1 MTTLFLA
8 TIGGHL
14 TQLAE
19 LASRVPPDGAAVWVT
34 NANEQS
40 TSMLAG
46 QDVQFVPY
54 VGVRS
59 VSGVL
64 RCVPAARR
72 LMNSRKLTRAVST
85 GSAIAL
91 GYLPYLAARG
101 VQCHYIE
108 SATRVRGPSLTGRLL
123 QAIPG
128 IRTYTQYPH
137 WAGNR
142 WHYGGSV
149 FDGYEATD
157 AGREFGTD
165 ASGIRVVV
173 TVGAATE
180 YPLRRLVERLAPL
193 LAVDGPL
200 HRATGLVPTVLWQTA
215 DTPVDGLPIRP
226 TRYLPAADL
235 ATALRAADIVVSHAG
250 TGSALAILD
259 SGRFPVLVPRD
270 PGRGEAGD
278 DHQLQL
284 ASELSR
290 RGLALPRQAGAITVD
305 DLLATLSRT
314 VRRTS
319 APPPFQ
325 LVDNGS
331 ADQIEEPG
339 PGRGR

>member
-14 TQLAE
+14 TQLTE
-19 LASRVPPDGAAVWVT
+19 LAGRLPPDGAAVWVT

-59 VSGVL
+59 VGGVL

-72 LMNSRKLTRAVST
+72 LMNTRRVTRAVST

-108 SATRVRGPSLTGRLL
+108 SATRVSGPSLTGRIL
-123 QAIPG
+123 QWIPG

-137 WAGNR
+137 WADER

-149 FDGYEATD
+149 FDGYQAVHTGHEP
-157 AGREFGTD
+157 GTD
-165 ASGIRVVV
+165 LRVVV

-180 YPLRRLVERLAPL
+180 YPLRRLLERLAPL
-193 LAVDGPL
+193 LAPGGPL
-200 HRATGLVPTVLWQTA
+200 HRATGLVPTVLWQTG
-215 DTPVDGLPIRP
+215 DTPVGDLPIHPR
-226 TRYLPAADL
+226 RYLPAADL
-235 ATALRAADIVVSHAG
+235 AAALRAADIVVSHAG
-250 TGSALAILD
+250 TGSALAILG

-278 DHQLQL
+278 NHQLQL

-290 RGLALPRQAGAITVD
+290 RGLALSREAGAITVD
-305 DLLATLSRT
+305 DLLATLPRT
-314 VRRTS
+314 VRRARTP
-319 APPPFQ
+319 APFI
-325 LVDNGS
+325 LS
-331 ADQIEEPG
+331 
-339 PGRGR
+339 